1 MDCELCKVNFPYK
14 ISWNNKII
22 DIIEVGVDRPKD
34 NFIILESLSSEDTK
48 IFYIINTE
56 DIKSVQ
62 LNQSQVYP

>member
-22 DIIEVGVDRPKD
+22 DIIEVGVDRPKE

-56 DIKSVQ
+56 DIKSVH
-62 LNQSQVYP
+62 

>member
-34 NFIILESLSSEDTK
+34 NFIILESLSSEDTM

>member
-22 DIIEVGVDRPKD
+22 DIIEVGVDRPKN

-62 LNQSQVYP
+62 

>member
-22 DIIEVGVDRPKD
+22 DIIEVGVDRPKN

-62 LNQSQVYP
+62 QNQSQV